1 MFLRQSLWNNQ
12 ILQDTTKLE
21 SCKLTCFPIL
31 ILSPKKWHI
40 TWRIMAS
47 NNTSSV
53 PETVLMQD
61 WHMAARVTVEQQT
74 LHTNPDAMAFSIGKH
89 SRHWCFCRLCSQIL
103 LINDDERYVPRATA
117 LPAPVLSLVVRAF
130 LCFVLVCYFG

>member
-1 MFLRQSLWNNQ
+1 
-12 ILQDTTKLE
+12 
-21 SCKLTCFPIL
+21 
-31 ILSPKKWHI
+31 
-40 TWRIMAS
+40 MAS
-47 NNTSSV
+47 NDTSSV

-103 LINDDERYVPRATA
+103 LINDDEMYVRRPSAFQA
-117 LPAPVLSLVVRAF
+117 LVLLSIMLTDTID
-130 LCFVLVCYFG
+130 